1 MTRRSRPRGAAACT
15 ALGALV
21 LLGCAS
27 SGDGEELPEFTA
39 PVVDDAGVVPDDVQR
54 TVDAQ
59 LEAYE
64 QRSGRQ
70 IAVAVV
76 ESTGGASIE
85 DYTIDLAREWG
96 VGTEGEDDGVLLLL
110 AYDDRR
116 MRIEVGRGVEGELT
130 DLEAGRIIREQLRP
144 RLQAGDVGGA
154 VVAGTQAIRAALGD
168 DTAAA
173 PVAPPSRDERDDD
186 RVGLPVWIVPLLFL
200 FLGGL
205 GGIGRRRRGSWAGP
219 MILGGMLGGM
229 GRGGFGGGGGFGGF
243 GGGGGGGFGGGGASG
258 DW

>member
-1 MTRRSRPRGAAACT
+1 VTRRHLPVRAVAVVV
-15 ALGALV
+15 LGALV
-21 LLGCAS
+21 LGCS
-27 SGDGEELPEFTA
+27 TGDDGESLPEFSA
-39 PVVDDAGVVPDDVQR
+39 PVVDDADVVPDDVQR

-64 QRSGRQ
+64 RRSGRQ
-70 IAVAVV
+70 VAVAVV
-76 ESTGGASIE
+76 KTTGDASIE

-110 AYDDRR
+110 AYEDRR

-144 RLQAGDVGGA
+144 RLQDDDVGGA
-154 VVAGTQAIRAALGD
+154 VVAGTQAIRVALGD
-168 DTAAA
+168 DQATA
-173 PVAPPSRDERDDD
+173 PVAPPAADEREDD
-186 RVGLPVWIVPLLFL
+186 RRSFPVWIVPLLFL

-205 GGIGRRRRGSWAGP
+205 GGIGRRRGGSWAGP

-229 GRGGFGGGGGFGGF
+229 GRGGGGGFGGGF

>member
-1 MTRRSRPRGAAACT
+1 MSRPRHRVRAALLS
-15 ALGALV
+15 ALGGLV
-21 LLGCAS
+21 LLGCS
-27 SGDGEELPEFTA
+27 SGGDEESLPEFTA
-39 PVVDDAGVVPDDVQR
+39 PVVDEAGVVPDDVQR

-70 IAVAVV
+70 VAVAVV
-76 ESTGGASIE
+76 ETTGDASLE

-110 AYDDRR
+110 AYDDRQ

-154 VVAGTQAIRAALGD
+154 VVAGTQAIRVALGD

-173 PVAPPSRDERDDD
+173 PVAPRPAEDEGR
-186 RVGLPVWIVPLLFL
+186 RTGFPVWVVPLLFL

-205 GGIGRRRRGSWAGP
+205 GGMGRRRRGGWAGP
-219 MILGGMLGGM
+219 LILGGMMGGLG
-229 GRGGFGGGGGFGGF
+229 RGGGGGFGGF